1 MQMRKA
7 PLDRGGPSRVGGP
20 AVHSHNRPGYPCTTV
35 GDAEPDEPGLP
46 SGPEGPEI
54 SLDYPVIPTSERYAR
69 PPSPRRTAKQSRRS
83 RRRWIEWGFIIGLAV
98 VGAILIKIFVFQS
111 YFIPSTSMVPTLR
124 VGDKVYVN
132 KLDYDFHSVHR
143 GDIVV
148 FGKPPGL
155 TDQPGVVDLIK
166 RVIGLPGE
174 TISAHNGSV
183 YIDGHQLIETWLP
196 RGVTTGDFG
205 PVTIPAGD
213 YFVMGDNRGDS
224 ADSRVFGPIPQRL
237 IVGRAFMIVWPPSR
251 WRGL

>member
-1 MQMRKA
+1 M
-7 PLDRGGPSRVGGP
+7 
-20 AVHSHNRPGYPCTTV
+20 
-35 GDAEPDEPGLP
+35 GDAEPDEPEYP
-46 SGPEGPEI
+46 SGRDGPEPP
-54 SLDYPVIPTSERYAR
+54 LEYPVIPTSTRYETTG
-69 PPSPRRTAKQSRRS
+69 PKGRS
-83 RRRWIEWGFIIGLAV
+83 RGHAHRAGRKWIEWGVVIGLAAV
-98 VGAILIKIFVFQS
+98 AAVLIKVFMFQS
-111 YFIPSTSMVPTLR
+111 YLIPSTSMVPTLK

-148 FGKPPGL
+148 FTKPPGL
-155 TDQPGVVDLIK
+155 VDQPGVVDLIK

-174 TISAHNGSV
+174 TITAHNGAV

-196 RGVTTGDFG
+196 QGVTTGDFG